1 MSLSDL
7 HKSLLSSWKKRYNH
21 YEAAQ
26 FHLKSL
32 KDQYPT
38 LPDKI
43 AEGHVSYTYLCYCLD
58 KVKEVCSPEEQKEA
72 MDHLFTVHM
81 VQVYDNS
88 GIDGI
93 DFEQTYTHI
102 KMIFEQQV
110 LIHTLQ
116 QRIDDLTKDKIV
128 TE

>member
-1 MSLSDL
+1 MALDQI
-7 HKSLLSSWKKRYNH
+7 HRSLLTSWKNRYNH

-26 FHLKSL
+26 FYLKRL
-32 KDQYPT
+32 KNQYPA
-38 LPDKI
+38 LPEKI

-58 KVKEVCSPEEQKEA
+58 RVKEICSPDEQKEA

-81 VQVYDNS
+81 GNVYDNS

-93 DFEQTYTHI
+93 DFEQTYDHI
-102 KMIFEQQV
+102 RLVRE
-110 LIHTLQ
+110 LQ